1 MTQWRD
7 GLLPRMAQERKLVQA
22 HLGPRAMLEQSPPM
36 RGQAMLA
43 VLVLWAFSLAQPQ
56 ARLAVLETREVQ
68 AMQPLRVLV
77 GLAALVED

>member
-36 RGQAMLA
+36 RGQVMLV

-56 ARLAVLETREVQ
+56 VLLAVLETREVLV
-68 AMQPLRVLV
+68 MRLLRELVVRAVLV
-77 GLAALVED
+77 VD